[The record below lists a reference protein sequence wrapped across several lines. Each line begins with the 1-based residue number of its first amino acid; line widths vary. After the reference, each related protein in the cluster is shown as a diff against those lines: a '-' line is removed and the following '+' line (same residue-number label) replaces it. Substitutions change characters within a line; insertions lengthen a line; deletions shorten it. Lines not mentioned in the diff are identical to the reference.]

1 IDFLLSEAA
10 QKEVSSVAQ
19 GFPVRTDV
27 HPTDDNFKKLNAMLQ
42 GVEIWSPDWNK
53 VLSELQS
60 DVAAYNKAI
69 ANQ

>member
-1 IDFLLSEAA
+1 M
-10 QKEVSSVAQ
+10 
-19 GFPVRTDV
+19 
-27 HPTDDNFKKLNAMLQ
+27 HPTVVHFKKLIAMLQ